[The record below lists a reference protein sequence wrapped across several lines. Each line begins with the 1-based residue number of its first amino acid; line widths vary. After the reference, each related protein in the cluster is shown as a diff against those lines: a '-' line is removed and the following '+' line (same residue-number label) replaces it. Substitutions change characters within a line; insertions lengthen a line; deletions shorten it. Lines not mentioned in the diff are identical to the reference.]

1 MSSVHKKGGVTNTI
15 TGSKFV
21 PVKEIS
27 ITEWLEPLVEG
38 FLDYRTKEWR
48 KKNINKNAQVIVVT
62 DAALNAKDKNGDSV
76 LLSGKTPGDVR
87 NEAKLWINRRR
98 PGNQY
103 AIDIQSLNQTNGAK
117 TTFHYVVVTNW
128 RQSESF
134 FKAMKKAGL
143 MRAGSETHR
152 GHDTAAVRLHGEA
165 AMKKMKDTSE
175 SKSFGAKSTEKN
187 IAYKASRQLMKDLQD
202 QSNQLTPTIKFNS
215 RVHIDRE
222 TKGIKGV
229 DHLVIL
235 VPETKASNLGD
246 KQKLEAAHRKKMQAI
261 VDKFLKT
268 YGDMRINVTGS
279 KSPIQAV
286 SDTVSDMLMDKKN
299 KAYKT
304 RTKKV
309 IRVRKQK
316 IAAPAMKVAT
326 PPPPRTSGGKFTSAM
341 NIQAIL
347 NARIKEQVQ
356 DNMGK
361 GGALVNRTGRFAESV
376 SVAKVMQSRQGTLT
390 AFYTYMKAPYQ
401 TFERGFAQGSMRRDP
416 RNLIASSIREIARE
430 TLSHKIPIRTRRV

>member
-1 MSSVHKKGGVTNTI
+1 MSSVNKKGGVLNTSSG
-15 TGSKFV
+15 TTRV

-27 ITEWLEPLVEG
+27 VTKWLEPLVND
-38 FLDYRTKEWR
+38 FLKYRTKEWR
-48 KKNINKNAQVIVVT
+48 KKNINKNAQVIVISKS
-62 DAALNAKDKNGDSV
+62 ALEVEGGV
-76 LLSGKTPGDVR
+76 LTSGKTAIDVQR
-87 NEAKLWINRRR
+87 EAKTWISRRR
-98 PGNQY
+98 PRSGY
-103 AIDIQSLNQTNGAK
+103 ATDIQDFNINN
-117 TTFHYVVVTNW
+117 TTSKYFHYVVVTNW

-134 FKAMKKAGL
+134 FKHMKKEGL
-143 MRAGSETHR
+143 MKGGSETHR
-152 GHDTAAVRLHGEA
+152 GHDTAAVRLQGEA
-165 AMKKMKDTSE
+165 AMKRLKDTE
-175 SKSFGAKSTEKN
+175 VSKGVSTKAGQKN
-187 IAYKASRQLMKDLQD
+187 EAYKASRQLLRDLQE
-202 QSNQLTPTIKFNS
+202 QSNSLTPTLKWDS
-215 RVHIDRE
+215 KYHIDRE

-235 VPETKASNLGD
+235 VPESKASNLGER
-246 KQKLEAAHRKKMQAI
+246 QKLEAAHRGKMQAL
-261 VDKFLKT
+261 VDKFLET
-268 YGDMRINVTGS
+268 YGDMRINVRGS
-279 KSPIQAV
+279 KNPIQAV

-304 RTKKV
+304 RAKKV